1 MKGIELVYR
10 AMVIEVL
17 VVFELID
24 GVIISEAESN
34 VMITEH

>member
-17 VVFELID
+17 VVFEPID